1 MKNRSKLMITTAA
14 LAVSCALLAGCGSS
28 ASSTASSSSETA
40 PDSVTLSQVT
50 SALPD
55 DGSNGSDELAD
66 AVNTLLEAD
75 PISNRFELTAMNIQY
90 DFGLKAEDVASY
102 KGVKSNDNGD
112 AGLILVIEPAS
123 GKADEIVE
131 TLKTYQQDQVAF
143 YGNYAEFAT
152 AQANVENAVIANSDK
167 LVVMAIASN
176 ECNEDLTDAVNEVLL
191 KKVINSKKM

>member
-75 PISNRFELTAMNIQY
+75 TISNRFDLTAMNIQY

-152 AQANVENAVIANSDK
+152 AQANVENAIIANSDK

-191 KKVINSKKM
+191 K

>member
-66 AVNTLLEAD
+66 AVDTLLGAD

-191 KKVINSKKM
+191 K

>member
-75 PISNRFELTAMNIQY
+75 PISNRFEPTAMNIQY

-191 KKVINSKKM
+191 K

>member
-55 DGSNGSDELAD
+55 DGSNGSDELTD

-152 AQANVENAVIANSDK
+152 AQANVENAIIANSDK

-191 KKVINSKKM
+191 K

>member
-66 AVNTLLEAD
+66 AVDTLLEAD

-191 KKVINSKKM
+191 K

>member
-176 ECNEDLTDAVNEVLL
+176 ECTVDLDSAVDSAL
-191 KKVINSKKM
+191 NS